1 VNEEA
6 ELNMDEHAIRE
17 LLAEVKRGRVSRRQF
32 VRTMLAAGLTAPMA
46 ANLLTSAGVAHAQQ
60 RTSSTAPTRRGG
72 GGQVRM
78 LYWAAPTL
86 LNPHLAVAPKD
97 FESSQLFYEPLADID
112 TEGNIV
118 PVLAA
123 ETPTAA
129 NGGVAR
135 DGTSVVWR
143 LKRGVTW
150 HDGRPF
156 TADDVIFTWQYA
168 ADSATAA
175 TSAGSY
181 QGIDRIERLDDHTV
195 KLVFKR
201 PTPYW
206 ADAFCSAAGMVLPRH
221 VFEPFRGGKSR
232 EAPANLKPVGTGPY
246 RYVDFKPG
254 DVLHAEINSAYHVQN
269 RPYFDTV
276 EMKGG
281 GDPVSAARA
290 VLQTGEY
297 DYAWGVQMEHEI
309 LKRLEQSPKGRFVIG
324 RTANVEYIQLNQTDP
339 WREVDGERASVKTA
353 HPFLTD
359 PTVRAAFALLV
370 DRDSIQK
377 DIWGRQADT
386 TANFMNRPPFVSPNT
401 RWEFNVDKANAML
414 DAAGWKRGTDG
425 IRVKDG
431 IRLKV
436 LFQGVNQPIRQKI
449 QSIVKQAFVRAG
461 VDCELKSV
469 VGSVYFS
476 SDPGN
481 VDTESHFYA
490 DLELSGKILRQPDP
504 QAFMRAFCSW
514 EVAQK
519 ANKWSGSNLA
529 RWRNDE
535 YDRLWRAAETELDP
549 VKRAAQFIRMNDLVV
564 QNVVVIP
571 VIIRHATFAVTS
583 WLRGFDFS
591 PFSGPLWR
599 LVYWSREA

>member
-6 ELNMDEHAIRE
+6 ELDMDEHAIRE
-17 LLAEVKRGRVSRRQF
+17 LLAEVKRGRLSRRRF

-46 ANLLTSAGVAHAQQ
+46 ANLLTSAGVGHAQQ

-181 QGIDRIERLDDHTV
+181 QGIDRIERIDDHTV

-254 DVLHAEINSAYHVQN
+254 DVLHAEINSAYHVEN

-339 WREVDGERASVKTA
+339 WREVDGERASVKTT

-461 VDCELKSV
+461 IDCELKSV

>member
-1 VNEEA
+1 
-6 ELNMDEHAIRE
+6 MDEHVIRE
-17 LLAEVKRGRVSRRQF
+17 LAIEVRRGQLSRRRF
-32 VRTMLAAGLTAPMA
+32 VHTMLAAGLTLPMA
-46 ANLLTSAGVAHAQQ
+46 LPLVRGADVAAQP
-60 RTSSTAPTRRGG
+60 RTSTVAPTRRGG

-86 LNPHLAVAPKD
+86 LNPHLAIAPKD
-97 FESSQLFYEPLADID
+97 YESSQLFYEPLADID

-118 PVLAA
+118 PILAA
-123 ETPTAA
+123 ETPSLA
-129 NGGVAR
+129 NGGIAR

-156 TADDVIFTWQYA
+156 TADDVVFTWQYA
-168 ADSATAA
+168 ADPATAA

-181 QGIDRIERLDDHTV
+181 QGIDRIERIDDHTV
-195 KLVFKR
+195 KVVFKR

-221 VFEPFRGGKSR
+221 VFEPFRGGRSR
-232 EAPANLKPVGTGPY
+232 EAAANLRPVGTGPY
-246 RYVDFKPG
+246 RFLDFKPG
-254 DVLHAEINSAYHVQN
+254 DVLRAAINPAYHVPN
-269 RPYFDTV
+269 RPFFDAV

-290 VLQTGEY
+290 VLQTGEF
-297 DYAWGVQMEHEI
+297 DYAWGTQMEHEI
-309 LKRLEQSPKGRFVIG
+309 LQRLEQSPKGRFVIG
-324 RTANVEYIQLNQTDP
+324 RTANIEYIQLNQTDP
-339 WREVDGERASVKTA
+339 WREVDAERASIKTT

-359 PTVRAAFALLV
+359 AAVRSAFALLV
-370 DRDSIQK
+370 DRASIQN
-377 DIWGRQADT
+377 DLWGRQADT
-386 TANFMNRPPFVSPNT
+386 TANFMNRAPFVSTNT
-401 RWEFNVDKANAML
+401 RWEFSVDKANAIL
-414 DAAGWKRGTDG
+414 DAAGWKRGPDG
-425 IRVKDG
+425 IRAKDG
-431 IRLKV
+431 VRLKV
-436 LFQGVNQPIRQKI
+436 LFQGVNQPIRQKM
-449 QSIVKQAFVRAG
+449 QTIVKQACTRAG
-461 VDCELKSV
+461 IECELKSV

-490 DLELSGKILRQPDP
+490 DLQLSGKILRQPDP

-519 ANKWSGSNLA
+519 VNKWAGANQS
-529 RWRNDE
+529 RWRNEE
-535 YDRLWRAAETELDP
+535 YDRLWRAAETEMDP

-564 QNVVVIP
+564 QNTVVIP
-571 VIIRHATFAVTS
+571 VFVRHATFAVAHS
-583 WLRGFDFS
+583 IRGFDFS
-591 PFSGPLWR
+591 PFSGPIWR

>member
-1 VNEEA
+1 M
-6 ELNMDEHAIRE
+6 ELDMDEHVIRE
-17 LLAEVKRGRVSRRQF
+17 FAAAVRRGKLSRRRF
-32 VRTMLAAGLTAPMA
+32 MRLMVAAGLTVPMA
-46 ANLLTSAGVAHAQQ
+46 ASLLTATGVGHAQPKA
-60 RTSSTAPTRRGG
+60 SGAAPTRRGG

-86 LNPHLAVAPKD
+86 LNPHLAVSPKD

-123 ETPTAA
+123 ETPSLS

-156 TADDVIFTWQYA
+156 TADDVIFTWEYA
-168 ADSATAA
+168 ADPATAA

-181 QGIDRIERLDDHTV
+181 QGIDRIDRIDDHTV

-221 VFEPFRGGKSR
+221 GFEAFRGGKSR

-246 RYVDFKPG
+246 RFVDFKPG
-254 DVLHAEINSAYHVQN
+254 DVLHAEVNGAYHVPN
-269 RPYFDTV
+269 RPFFDTV

-297 DYAWGVQMEHEI
+297 DYGWGLNMEDEI
-309 LKRLEQSPKGRFVIG
+309 LRRLEQSAKGRVVIG
-324 RTANVEYIQLNQTDP
+324 RTANLEYIQLNQTDP
-339 WREVDGERASVKTA
+339 WREVDGERASLKTT

-359 PTVRAAFALLV
+359 SAVRSAFALLV
-370 DRDSIQK
+370 DRAAIQK
-377 DIWGRQADT
+377 DIWGRQADP
-386 TANFMNRPPFVSPNT
+386 TANFMNRQPFVSPNT
-401 RWEFNVDKANAML
+401 RWEFSIEKANAIL
-414 DAAGWKRGTDG
+414 DAAGWKRGADG
-425 IRVKDG
+425 IRGKDG
-431 IRLKV
+431 TRLKI
-436 LFQGVNQPIRQKI
+436 LFQAVNQPIRQKV
-449 QSIVKQAFVRAG
+449 QSIVKQACARAG
-461 VDCELKSV
+461 IECELKSV

-490 DLELSGKILRQPDP
+490 DLQLSSKILRQPDP

-519 ANKWSGSNLA
+519 GNKWSGANLA

-535 YDRLWRAAETELDP
+535 YDRLWRAAETEMDP
-549 VKRAAQFIRMNDLVV
+549 ARRAAQFIRMNDLVV
-564 QNVVVIP
+564 QNVVVVP
-571 VIIRHATFAVTS
+571 VFVRHAVFAVANAI
-583 WLRGFDFS
+583 RGFDFS

-599 LVYWSREA
+599 LVYWSREE

>member
-1 VNEEA
+1 
-6 ELNMDEHAIRE
+6 MDEHVIRE
-17 LLAEVKRGRVSRRQF
+17 FAAAVRRGTLSRRRF
-32 VRTMLAAGLTAPMA
+32 MRSMVAAGLTAPMA
-46 ANLLTSAGVAHAQQ
+46 TSLLTATGVGHAQP
-60 RTSSTAPTRRGG
+60 RASSAVPARRGG

-112 TEGNIV
+112 TDGTIV

-123 ETPTAA
+123 ETPSLA

-150 HDGRPF
+150 HDGRSF
-156 TADDVIFTWQYA
+156 TADDVIFTWEYA

-181 QGIDRIERLDDHTV
+181 QGIDRIDRIDDHTV
-195 KLVFKR
+195 KLVFRR

-221 VFEPFRGGKSR
+221 VFETFRGGKSR

-246 RYVDFKPG
+246 RFVDFKAG

-269 RPYFDTV
+269 RPFFDAV

-297 DYAWGVQMEHEI
+297 DYGWGLNMEDEI
-309 LKRLEQSPKGRFVIG
+309 LRRLEQSAKGRVVIG
-324 RTANVEYIQLNQTDP
+324 RTANLEYIQLNQTDP
-339 WREVDGERASVKTA
+339 WRDVDGERASIKTT

-359 PTVRAAFALLV
+359 PVVRSAFALLI
-370 DRDSIQK
+370 DRASIQK
-377 DIWGRQADT
+377 DIWGRQADP
-386 TANFMNRPPFVSPNT
+386 TANFMNRQPFGSPNT
-401 RWEFNVDKANAML
+401 RWEFNVDKANAIL
-414 DAAGWKRGTDG
+414 DAGGWKRGGDG
-425 IRVKDG
+425 VRAKDG
-431 IRLKV
+431 KRLKI
-436 LFQGVNQPIRQKI
+436 LFQAVNQPIRQKV
-449 QSIVKQAFVRAG
+449 QSIVKQACVRAG
-461 VDCELKSV
+461 IECELKSV

-490 DLELSGKILRQPDP
+490 DLQLSSKILRQPDP

-519 ANKWSGSNLA
+519 ANKWSGANLT
-529 RWRNDE
+529 RWRSDE
-535 YDRLWRAAETELDP
+535 YDRLWRAAEIEMDP
-549 VKRAAQFIRMNDLVV
+549 ARRAAHFIRMNDLVV
-564 QNVVVIP
+564 QDVAVIP
-571 VIIRHATFAVTS
+571 VFVRHAVFAVANS
-583 WLRGFDFS
+583 IRGFDFS

-599 LVYWSREA
+599 LAYWSREA

>member
-1 VNEEA
+1 
-6 ELNMDEHAIRE
+6 MDEQAIRE
-17 LLAEVKRGRVSRRQF
+17 LAAEVKCGRLSRRGFLQ
-32 VRTMLAAGLTAPMA
+32 TMVATGLTAPMVA
-46 ANLLTSAGVAHAQQ
+46 SLLTDPGVGHAQPRTSGVAPA
-60 RTSSTAPTRRGG
+60 RRGG

-123 ETPTAA
+123 ETPSVA
-129 NGGVAR
+129 NGAVAR
-135 DGTSVVWR
+135 DGTSVLWR
-143 LKRGVTW
+143 LKRGVSW

-156 TADDVIFTWQYA
+156 TADDVIFTWEYA

-181 QGIDRIERLDDHTV
+181 QGIDRIDRIDDHTV

-221 VFEPFRGGKSR
+221 VFEAFRGGKSR

-246 RYVDFKPG
+246 RFVDFKPG
-254 DVLHAEINSAYHVQN
+254 DVLHAEINGAYHVSN
-269 RPYFDTV
+269 RPFFDTV

-297 DYAWGVQMEHEI
+297 DYGWGLNMEDEI
-309 LKRLEQSPKGRFVIG
+309 LRRLEQSAKGRVVIG
-324 RTANVEYIQLNQTDP
+324 RTANLEYIQLNQTDP
-339 WREVDGERASVKTA
+339 WREVDGERASIKTT

-359 PTVRAAFALLV
+359 PAVGSAFALLV
-370 DRDSIQK
+370 DRGAIQK
-377 DIWGRQADT
+377 DIWGRQADP
-386 TANFMNRPPFVSPNT
+386 TANFMNRQPFVSPHT
-401 RWEFNVDKANAML
+401 RWEFNVDKANAIL
-414 DAAGWKRGTDG
+414 DAAGWKRGGDG
-425 IRVKDG
+425 IRAKDG
-431 IRLKV
+431 KRLKI
-436 LFQGVNQPIRQKI
+436 LFQAVNQPIRQKV
-449 QSIVKQAFVRAG
+449 QSIVKQACVRAG
-461 VDCELKSV
+461 VECELKSV

-490 DLELSGKILRQPDP
+490 DLQLSSKILRQPDP

-519 ANKWSGSNLA
+519 ANKWSGANLT

-535 YDRLWRAAETELDP
+535 YDRLWRAAETEMDP
-549 VKRAAQFIRMNDLVV
+549 ARRAAHFIRMNDLVV
-564 QNVVVIP
+564 QDVAVIP
-571 VIIRHATFAVTS
+571 VFVRHAVFAVGNAI
-583 WLRGFDFS
+583 RGFDFS

-599 LVYWSREA
+599 LAYWSREA

>member
-1 VNEEA
+1 
-6 ELNMDEHAIRE
+6 MDEHAIRH
-17 LLAEVKRGRVSRRQF
+17 LVADVKCGRLSRRRF
-32 VRTMLAAGLTAPMA
+32 LHTIVAAGLTTPMA
-46 ANLLTSAGVAHAQQ
+46 AQLLRAAGVVHAQPK
-60 RTSSTAPTRRGG
+60 TSSGVPTRRGA
-72 GGQVRM
+72 GGQIRM

-97 FESSQLFYEPLADID
+97 FESSQLFYEPLADIGTD
-112 TEGNIV
+112 GTIV

-123 ETPTAA
+123 ETPSIA

-168 ADSATAA
+168 ADPATAA
-175 TSAGSY
+175 TSSGSY
-181 QGIDRIERLDDHTV
+181 QGIDRIDRIDDHAV
-195 KLVFKR
+195 KIVFKR

-221 VFEPFRGGKSR
+221 VFEPFRGGRSR
-232 EAPANLKPVGTGPY
+232 EAAANLRPVGTGPY
-246 RYVDFKPG
+246 RFVDFKPG
-254 DVLHAEINSAYHVQN
+254 DVLHAEINPAYHVPN
-269 RPYFDTV
+269 RPFFDTV

-297 DYAWGVQMEHEI
+297 DYAWGTQMEHEI
-309 LKRLEQSPKGRFVIG
+309 LRRLEQSAKGHFVIG

-339 WREVDGERASVKTA
+339 WRDVDGERASIKTT

-359 PTVRAAFALLV
+359 PAVRSAFALIV
-370 DRDSIQK
+370 DRRSIQN

-386 TANFMNRPPFVSPNT
+386 TANFMNRPPFASPNT
-401 RWEFNVDKANAML
+401 RWEFSIDKANAIL
-414 DAAGWKRGTDG
+414 DAAGWKRGGDG
-425 IRVKDG
+425 IRAKDG
-431 IRLKV
+431 TRLKV
-436 LFQGVNQPIRQKI
+436 LFQSVNQPIRQKM
-449 QSIVKQAFVRAG
+449 QSIIKQACARAG
-461 VDCELKSV
+461 IECELKSV

-519 ANKWSGSNLA
+519 ANKWSGANLT
-529 RWRNDE
+529 RCRNDE
-535 YDRLWRAAETELDP
+535 YDRLWRAAETEMDP
-549 VKRAAQFIRMNDLVV
+549 NKRAAHFIRMNDLVV

-571 VIIRHATFAVTS
+571 IFVRHATFAVANS
-583 WLRGFDFS
+583 IRGFDFS

-599 LVYWSREA
+599 LAYWTREA

>member
-1 VNEEA
+1 
-6 ELNMDEHAIRE
+6 MDEHTIRE
-17 LLAEVKRGRVSRRQF
+17 LIVEVERGRLSRRRF
-32 VRTMLAAGLTAPMA
+32 IRTMLAAGLTLPMA
-46 ANLLTSAGVAHAQQ
+46 AGLLGATGIVEAQP
-60 RTSSTAPTRRGG
+60 RPSGGAPVRRGG
-72 GGQVRM
+72 GGPVRM

-112 TEGNIV
+112 TEGNVV

-123 ETPTAA
+123 DTPSVA

-143 LKRGVTW
+143 LKRGVVW

-168 ADSATAA
+168 ADPATAA

-181 QGIDRIERLDDHTV
+181 QGIDRVDRIDDHTV

-232 EAPANLKPVGTGPY
+232 EAQANLKPVGTGPY

-254 DVLHAEINSAYHVQN
+254 DVLHGEINNAYHVPN

-339 WREVDGERASVKTA
+339 WREVDGERASVKTT

-359 PTVRAAFALLV
+359 PTVRSAFALLV
-370 DRDSIQK
+370 DRESIQK

-401 RWEFNVDKANAML
+401 RWEFSVDKANAML
-414 DAAGWKRGTDG
+414 DAAGWKRGADG
-425 IRVKDG
+425 IRAKNGV
-431 IRLKV
+431 RLKV

-481 VDTESHFYA
+481 VDTESHFHA

-514 EVAQK
+514 EIAQK
-519 ANKWSGSNLA
+519 ANKWSGSNLT

-564 QNVVVIP
+564 QNVVVVP
-571 VIIRHATFAVTS
+571 VIIRHATFAVAS

-599 LVYWSREA
+599 LVYWSREG

>member
-1 VNEEA
+1 
-6 ELNMDEHAIRE
+6 MDEHAIRE

>member
-1 VNEEA
+1 MNEEA
-6 ELNMDEHAIRE
+6 ELDMDEHAIRE

-339 WREVDGERASVKTA
+339 WREVDGERASVKTT

>member
-1 VNEEA
+1 
-6 ELNMDEHAIRE
+6 MDEHRIRE
-17 LLAEVKRGRVSRRQF
+17 LIDEVRTGRLSRRRF
-32 VRTMLAAGLTAPMA
+32 VHAMVGLGLTAPMA
-46 ANLLTSAGVAHAQQ
+46 AGLLSAAGVAQGQ
-60 RTSSTAPTRRGG
+60 PKTSSAASTRRGG
-72 GGQVRM
+72 GGQVKM

-112 TEGNIV
+112 TDGTIV

-123 ETPTAA
+123 TTPSVA
-129 NGGVAR
+129 NGGVAP
-135 DGTSVVWR
+135 DGTWVQWR

-168 ADSATAA
+168 ADPATAA

-181 QGIDRIERLDDHTV
+181 QGIDRIERVDDYTV

-221 VFEPFRGGKSR
+221 VFEPFKSGKSR
-232 EAPANLKPVGTGPY
+232 EAPANLRPLGTGPY
-246 RYVDFKPG
+246 RFVDFKPG
-254 DVLHAEINSAYHVQN
+254 DVLHAEINPAYHVAN
-269 RPYFDTV
+269 RPFFDTV

-281 GDPVSAARA
+281 GDPVSSARA
-290 VLQTGEY
+290 VLQTGQY
-297 DYAWGVQMEHEI
+297 DYAWGLNMEDDI
-309 LKRLEQSPKGRFVIG
+309 LRRLEDGARGRVVIG
-324 RTANVEYIQLNQTDP
+324 RTANIEYIQINQTDP
-339 WREVDGERASVKTA
+339 WTEVDGERASLKTV

-359 PTVRAAFALLV
+359 PVIRSALALLV
-370 DRDSIQK
+370 DRASIQSE
-377 DIWGRQADT
+377 IWGRQADT
-386 TANFMNRPPFVSPNT
+386 TANFMNRRPFVSSNT
-401 RWEFNVDKANAML
+401 RWEFNVDKANALL
-414 DAAGWKRGTDG
+414 DSGGWKRGPDG
-425 IRVKDG
+425 IRAKDG
-431 IRLKV
+431 KRLKV
-436 LFQGVNQPIRQKI
+436 LFQSVNQPIRQKV
-449 QSIVKQAFVRAG
+449 QSIVKQALGRAG
-461 VDCELKSV
+461 IECELKSV

-481 VDTESHFYA
+481 LDTESHFYA
-490 DLELSGKILRQPDP
+490 DLELSSKILRQPDP

-514 EVAQK
+514 EAAQK
-519 ANKWSGSNLA
+519 ANKWAGANLT

-535 YDRLWRAAETELDP
+535 YDRLWRAAETEMDP
-549 VKRAAQFIRMNDLVV
+549 AKRAALFIRMNDLVI

-571 VIIRHATFAVTS
+571 VFIRHAVFAVANS
-583 WLRGFDFS
+583 VRGFDFS

-599 LVYWSREA
+599 LVYWTREA

>member
-1 VNEEA
+1 
-6 ELNMDEHAIRE
+6 MDEHVIRE
-17 LLAEVKRGRVSRRQF
+17 LTSDVKRGAVSRRWFIQ
-32 VRTMLAAGLTAPMA
+32 TMVAAGLTAPMA
-46 ANLLTSAGVAHAQQ
+46 IDLLGHAGVARAQPKPSRATQ
-60 RTSSTAPTRRGG
+60 ARRGG
-72 GGQVRM
+72 GGQLRM

-86 LNPHLAVAPKD
+86 LNPHLAIAPKD
-97 FESSQLFYEPLADID
+97 YESSQLFYEPLADID
-112 TEGNIV
+112 TDGTIV

-123 ETPTAA
+123 EMPSVD

-135 DGTSVVWR
+135 DGMSVVWR
-143 LKRGVTW
+143 LTRGVTW

-168 ADSATAA
+168 ADPASAA

-181 QGIDRIERLDDHTV
+181 QGIDRIDRIDDHAV
-195 KLVFKR
+195 KIVFKR

-221 VFEPFRGGKSR
+221 IFEPYRGGRSR

-246 RYVDFKPG
+246 RFVDFKPG
-254 DVLHAEINSAYHVQN
+254 DVLRAEINPGYHVAG
-269 RPYFDTV
+269 RPYFGTV

-290 VLQTGEY
+290 VLQTGEF
-297 DYAWGVQMEHEI
+297 DYAWGTQMEHEI
-309 LKRLEQSPKGRFVIG
+309 LQRLEQSSKGRFVIG
-324 RTANVEYIQLNQTDP
+324 RTANIEYIQLNQTDP
-339 WREVDGERASVKTA
+339 WRDVDGERASIKTT
-353 HPFLTD
+353 HPFLGD
-359 PTVRAAFALLV
+359 PAVRSAFALLV
-370 DRDSIQK
+370 DRGSIQK
-377 DIWGRQADT
+377 DLWGRQADA
-386 TANFMNRPPFVSPNT
+386 TANFMNRSPFASANT
-401 RWEFNVDKANAML
+401 RWEFNVEKANAIL
-414 DAAGWKRGTDG
+414 DAAGWKRGPDG

-431 IRLKV
+431 TRLKV
-436 LFQGVNQPIRQKI
+436 LFQSVNQPIRQKM
-449 QSIVKQAFVRAG
+449 QSVVKQACTRAG
-461 VDCELKSV
+461 IECELKSV

-519 ANKWSGSNLA
+519 ANKWAGANVT

-535 YDRLWRAAETELDP
+535 YDRLWRAAETEMDP
-549 VKRAAQFIRMNDLVV
+549 AKRAAQFIRMNDLVV

-571 VIIRHATFAVTS
+571 VFVRHATFAVANYI
-583 WLRGFDFS
+583 RGFDFS

-599 LVYWSREA
+599 LVYWTRDA

>member
-1 VNEEA
+1 
-6 ELNMDEHAIRE
+6 MDEHAIRE
-17 LLAEVKRGRVSRRQF
+17 LVADVKTERLPRRRF
-32 VRTMLAAGLTAPMA
+32 LHTMLRAGLMMPMA
-46 ANLLTSAGVAHAQQ
+46 ANLLSAAGVSDAQP
-60 RTSSTAPTRRGG
+60 RTAPAAPTRRGG

-112 TEGNIV
+112 TDGTIV
-118 PVLAA
+118 PVLAT
-123 ETPTAA
+123 ETPSFA
-129 NGGVAR
+129 NGAVAR

-150 HDGRPF
+150 HDRHPF

-168 ADSATAA
+168 VDPATAA
-175 TSAGSY
+175 ISAGSY
-181 QGIDRIERLDDHTV
+181 QGIDRVDRLDDHTV
-195 KLVFKR
+195 KVVFKR

-221 VFEPFRGGKSR
+221 VFEPFRGSRSR
-232 EAPANLKPVGTGPY
+232 EAAANLKPVGTGPY
-246 RYVDFKPG
+246 RFVDFKPG
-254 DVLHAEINSAYHVQN
+254 DVLHAEINGMYHVPN
-269 RPYFDTV
+269 RPFFDTV

-309 LKRLEQSPKGRFVIG
+309 LQRLEQSAKGRFVIG

-339 WREVDGERASVKTA
+339 WREIDGERASLKTT

-359 PTVRAAFALLV
+359 PAVRSAFGLLV
-370 DRDSIQK
+370 DRASIQK
-377 DIWGRQADT
+377 DVWGRQADA
-386 TANFMNRPPFVSPNT
+386 TANFMNRPPYVSPNT
-401 RWEFNVDKANAML
+401 RWEFSIDKANTIL
-414 DAAGWKRGTDG
+414 DGAGWKRGADG
-425 IRVKDG
+425 IRAKDSV
-431 IRLKV
+431 RLKV
-436 LFQGVNQPIRQKI
+436 LFQTVNQPIRQKM
-449 QSIVKQAFVRAG
+449 QSIIKQACVRAG
-461 VDCELKSV
+461 VECELRSV

-519 ANKWSGSNLA
+519 ANKWSGANLTA
-529 RWRNDE
+529 GVMTSTTGSGVPRRPRWTPPSAP
-535 YDRLWRAAETELDP
+535 L
-549 VKRAAQFIRMNDLVV
+549 I
-564 QNVVVIP
+564 
-571 VIIRHATFAVTS
+571 S
-583 WLRGFDFS
+583 
-591 PFSGPLWR
+591 SG
-599 LVYWSREA
+599 

>member
-1 VNEEA
+1 METEPD
-6 ELNMDEHAIRE
+6 MDEHVIRE
-17 LLAEVKRGRVSRRQF
+17 IAAEVRRGKLSRRRF
-32 VRTMLAAGLTAPMA
+32 TRLMVAAGLTAPMA
-46 ANLLTSAGVAHAQQ
+46 QSLLTAAGVGHAQPK
-60 RTSSTAPTRRGG
+60 TSSTAPTRRGG

-112 TEGNIV
+112 TDGNIV

-123 ETPTAA
+123 ETPSLS
-129 NGGVAR
+129 NGGVAP

-156 TADDVIFTWQYA
+156 TADDVIFTWEYA

-181 QGIDRIERLDDHTV
+181 QGIDRIDRIDDHTV

-221 VFEPFRGGKSR
+221 VFATFRGGKSR

-246 RYVDFKPG
+246 RFVDFKPG
-254 DVLHAEINSAYHVQN
+254 DVLHAEVNGVYHVPN
-269 RPYFDTV
+269 RPFFDTI

-297 DYAWGVQMEHEI
+297 DYGWGLNMEDEI
-309 LKRLEQSPKGRFVIG
+309 LRRLEQSAKGRVVIG
-324 RTANVEYIQLNQTDP
+324 RTANLEYIQLNQTDP
-339 WREVDGERASVKTA
+339 WREVDGERASLKTT

-359 PTVRAAFALLV
+359 PAVRSAFALLV
-370 DRDSIQK
+370 DRAAIQK
-377 DIWGRQADT
+377 DIWGRQADP
-386 TANFMNRPPFVSPNT
+386 TANFMNRQPFVSPNT
-401 RWEFNVDKANAML
+401 RWEFSIDKANAIL
-414 DAAGWKRGTDG
+414 DAAGWKRGGDG
-425 IRVKDG
+425 IRAKDG
-431 IRLKV
+431 KRLKI
-436 LFQGVNQPIRQKI
+436 LFQAVNQPIRQKV
-449 QSIVKQAFVRAG
+449 QSIVKQACVRTG
-461 VDCELKSV
+461 VECELKSV

-490 DLELSGKILRQPDP
+490 DLQLSSKILRQPDP

-519 ANKWSGSNLA
+519 ANKWSGANLT

-535 YDRLWRAAETELDP
+535 YDRLWRAAETEMDP
-549 VKRAAQFIRMNDLVV
+549 TRRAAQFIRMNDLVV
-564 QNVVVIP
+564 QDVAVIP
-571 VIIRHATFAVTS
+571 VFVRHAVFAVTNAI
-583 WLRGFDFS
+583 RGFDFS

-599 LVYWSREA
+599 LAYWSREA